1 MDERKQIELLVDI
14 HARVKSTEDRLVPMV
29 ADHEQ
34 RLRVLESSRSYLM
47 GVVAAVAAA
56 VSFLASHLKNM
67 LSGN

>member
-14 HARVKSTEDRLVPMV
+14 HARVKSIEDRLVPMV

-56 VSFLASHLKNM
+56 FSFLASYLKNM